1 MTWTLIPMPAP
12 EELVMGY
19 TPAPLTQP
27 AETLLR
33 APSQEREL
41 RRYCVSLFAIFG
53 LLAGL
58 QSAFADH
65 PTEGQRRLAEFNLA
79 ERKIECRTCGA
90 PTALMAEADL

>member
-19 TPAPLTQP
+19 TPAPLAEP
-27 AETLLR
+27 VETLPR
-33 APSQEREL
+33 SPSQEREL
-41 RRYCVSLFAIFG
+41 RRYFITLFAVFG

-65 PTEGQRRLAEFNLA
+65 PAEGQRRLAKVNLA
-79 ERKIECRTCGA
+79 ERKIECRTCSA
-90 PTALMAEADL
+90 PMALMAEAKL